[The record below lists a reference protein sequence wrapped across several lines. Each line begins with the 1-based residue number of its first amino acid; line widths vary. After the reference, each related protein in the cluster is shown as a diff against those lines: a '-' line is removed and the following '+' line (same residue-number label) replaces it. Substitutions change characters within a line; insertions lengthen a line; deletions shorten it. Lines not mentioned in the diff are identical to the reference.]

1 MRLAGLLG
9 TDPRHRPVPELS
21 DRRLFVKTVYVPLAV
36 EWLVAKF
43 EVDVFV
49 LLRHPGNVLASWISL
64 DLTDRLARLDE
75 NPAVMHQ
82 LEELHIAAPQPDPL
96 ERLVWQIGVLTLALE
111 QAAARHPN
119 WVVRTHEEL
128 CIEPTMQFQQL
139 YSELGLTWSERAE
152 QYLAKNNRPGE
163 GFPTQR
169 VASDQPDAWKSR
181 LAPDQ
186 IEVMQRVLS
195 QIPSGHLETGGLH
208 SLIGSTPR
216 SVDSS
221 PPDGGSVTP
230 NVPVEPLDFVPLDG
244 VAVGSGRSGPTTRS
258 CSRRA
263 TTG

>member
-1 MRLAGLLG
+1 VNEEYGRLWSWIMDGAPENRRLELGRQVLRVVRPGEHRRFYQGQRAPLMRLAGLLG
-9 TDPRHRPVPELS
+9 TDPRHQPVPELS

-64 DLTDRLARLDE
+64 DLTDRLARLEE
-75 NPAVMHQ
+75 NPAVMDQ
-82 LEELHIAAPQPDPL
+82 LEELRIAPPKPDPL

-111 QAAARHPN
+111 QAAARHPS

-181 LAPDQ
+181 LTSDQ
-186 IEVMQRVLS
+186 IEVMERVLS
-195 QIPSGHLETGGLH
+195 QFPLATWKPEDFIP
-208 SLIGSTPR
+208 
-216 SVDSS
+216 
-221 PPDGGSVTP
+221 
-230 NVPVEPLDFVPLDG
+230 
-244 VAVGSGRSGPTTRS
+244 
-258 CSRRA
+258 
-263 TTG
+263 